1 MKSNAATA
9 HKAQEV
15 IPTMTILEKTATEK
29 TAKVINFKA
38 TAEEV
43 TSEAITEEVKA
54 PEATTETAEATAP
67 EATAEETAPESE
79 TVSIYDVI
87 EKVNAE
93 YNSGERILPSEAAR
107 RAADE
112 VTATATIIEPAPT
125 ATIIEPT
132 PAPAPIIEAKPIQS
146 IEDIKRKSEVL
157 NRLTVKWDTL
167 TEKRRKVENFAIS
180 HDGDTSAAIVRDA
193 HGEVFESNSPKT
205 IGKLIEFWKAEFS
218 EAIANV
224 EKEMREIA

>member
-15 IPTMTILEKTATEK
+15 IPTMTILDKTATEK

-43 TSEAITEEVKA
+43 TSEAITEEVTA
-54 PEATTETAEATAP
+54 PEATTEETTP
-67 EATAEETAPESE
+67 EAE

-87 EKVNAE
+87 EKVNTE

-107 RAADE
+107 RATEE
-112 VTATATIIEPAPT
+112 VTATAP
-125 ATIIEPT
+125 IIEPT
-132 PAPAPIIEAKPIQS
+132 PAPATIIEAKPIQS

>member
-1 MKSNAATA
+1 MRTNAATA
-9 HKAQEV
+9 QKAQEV

-38 TAEEV
+38 NAEEV
-43 TSEAITEEVKA
+43 PSETITEEV
-54 PEATTETAEATAP
+54 TAEATAP
-67 EATAEETAPESE
+67 EATAEETTAEAAPE
-79 TVSIYDVI
+79 TVSIYEVI

-107 RAADE
+107 RAAE
-112 VTATATIIEPAPT
+112 EAAT
-125 ATIIEPT
+125 
-132 PAPAPIIEAKPIQS
+132 APAPIAEVKPVLS

-157 NRLTVKWDTL
+157 SRLSVKWDSL
-167 TEKRRKVENFAIS
+167 AEKRRRVENFAIS
-180 HDGDTSAAIVRDA
+180 HDGDTASAIIRDA
-193 HGEVFESNSPKT
+193 QGEVFESNSPKT
-205 IGKLIEFWKAEFS
+205 IGQLIEFWKAEFS

>member
-1 MKSNAATA
+1 MRTNAATA
-9 HKAQEV
+9 QKAQEV

-38 TAEEV
+38 NAEEV
-43 TSEAITEEVKA
+43 TSEAITEEVTA
-54 PEATTETAEATAP
+54 PETTAEATAQ
-67 EATAEETAPESE
+67 EAE

-107 RAADE
+107 RAAE
-112 VTATATIIEPAPT
+112 EAAT
-125 ATIIEPT
+125 
-132 PAPAPIIEAKPIQS
+132 APAPIAEAKPVLS

-157 NRLTVKWDTL
+157 SRLSVKWDSL
-167 TEKRRKVENFAIS
+167 AEKRRRVENFAIS
-180 HDGDTSAAIVRDA
+180 HDGDTASAIIRDA
-193 HGEVFESNSPKT
+193 QGEVFESNSPKT
-205 IGKLIEFWKAEFS
+205 IGQLIEFWKAEFS

>member
-1 MKSNAATA
+1 MRTNAATA
-9 HKAQEV
+9 QKAQEV

-38 TAEEV
+38 AAEEV
-43 TSEAITEEVKA
+43 PSETITEEVTA
-54 PEATTETAEATAP
+54 PETTAEATALEAAP
-67 EATAEETAPESE
+67 EAE

-107 RAADE
+107 RAAE
-112 VTATATIIEPAPT
+112 EAAT
-125 ATIIEPT
+125 
-132 PAPAPIIEAKPIQS
+132 APAPIAEAKPVLS

-157 NRLTVKWDTL
+157 SRLSVKWDSL
-167 TEKRRKVENFAIS
+167 AEKRRRVENFAIS
-180 HDGDTSAAIVRDA
+180 HDGDTASAIIRDA
-193 HGEVFESNSPKT
+193 QGEVFESNSPKT
-205 IGKLIEFWKAEFS
+205 IGQLIEFWKAEFS